1 MKQKK
6 VMLMTSLVSLGT
18 DVSMAHTG
26 KPDVLGQRAAERTN
40 STDFTIF

>member
-18 DVSMAHTG
+18 DVSVAHTG
-26 KPDVLGQRAAERTN
+26 KPYVLGQRAAERTN